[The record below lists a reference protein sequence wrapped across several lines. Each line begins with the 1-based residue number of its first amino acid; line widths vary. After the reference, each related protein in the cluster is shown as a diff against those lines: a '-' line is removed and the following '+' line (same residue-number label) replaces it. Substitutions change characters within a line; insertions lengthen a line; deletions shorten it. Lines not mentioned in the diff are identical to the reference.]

1 MENEGDDK
9 KSIWH
14 SLLIGGGLLLAGG
27 VLSALSDDTSSDDDL
42 TNGQKLDLRE
52 TVESCQ
58 WEFDDEIEYV
68 SVSDDTVW
76 FTLED
81 GDGESA
87 TFSYSSGIWSGSY
100 WGDNEAIQDAV
111 DTILSHL
118 N

>member
-27 VLSALSDDTSSDDDL
+27 VLSALSGDTYGNDDL

-52 TVESCQ
+52 TVEGCQ
-58 WEFDDEIEYV
+58 WGFDDEIEYV

-81 GDGESA
+81 GDSESA

-100 WGDNEAIQDAV
+100 WGDKEAIQDAV
-111 DTILSHL
+111 DTILSRL